1 MFANIKSICI
11 FVSLKA
17 IKHNI
22 KNKQNDLSNQKIRDY
37 RKWFTL

>member
-1 MFANIKSICI
+1 MFANIKSMCI

-22 KNKQNDLSNQKIRDY
+22 KNKQNDNIRNSNTDFSKQI
-37 RKWFTL
+37 